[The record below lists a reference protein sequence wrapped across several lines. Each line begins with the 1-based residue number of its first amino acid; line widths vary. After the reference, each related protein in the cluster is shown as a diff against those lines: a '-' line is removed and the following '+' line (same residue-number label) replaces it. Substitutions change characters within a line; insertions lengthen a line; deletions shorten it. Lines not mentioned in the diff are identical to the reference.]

1 MKQKNILFTDMDGTI
16 LFSDN
21 GKTYFKES
29 DLDAIKEFQ
38 QRGNL
43 IVINSGRALPWIV
56 APLEG
61 YLLPDYMIAG
71 TGSII
76 ADSHQQILHEEP
88 VSFTAIKKIIN
99 EYESDIPLTVHTK
112 DNVFSCN
119 QKKQYN
125 LPTTPISS
133 IDLLKTEKLYGM
145 SFHFKDNKSAKAFAD
160 WLEKS
165 DHQEVRAFVN
175 IQDVD
180 MACRDCSKGNA
191 INILC
196 QKLGFMH
203 EQIYAIGDAEN
214 DIDML
219 RATKHGC
226 EAHRYKTTNSSPFSN
241 IILFGA
247 IYFND
252 SFFLLSSKRYNSN
265 IKIVSFSI
273 FIHNF
278 LLLAGNHGTD
288 SSWWNTACFI
298 AKSFDMVI
306 KSTDSDLVLHAPVLV
321 REPA

>member
-99 EYESDIPLTVHTK
+99 EYAADIPLTVHTK
-112 DNVFSCN
+112 DNIFSCN
-119 QKKQYN
+119 QKKQYS
-125 LPTTPISS
+125 LPITPISS

-165 DHQEVRAFVN
+165 DHQDVRAFVN

-180 MACRDCSKGNA
+180 MACRNCSKGNA
-191 INILC
+191 MNILC

-203 EQIYAIGDAEN
+203 EQVYAIGDAEN

-219 RATKHGC
+219 RATKHGYTFHHSPATVKQYAEGC
-226 EAHRYKTTNSSPFSN
+226 VKSVSELIDKILKRTN
-241 IILFGA
+241 
-247 IYFND
+247 
-252 SFFLLSSKRYNSN
+252 
-265 IKIVSFSI
+265 
-273 FIHNF
+273 
-278 LLLAGNHGTD
+278 
-288 SSWWNTACFI
+288 
-298 AKSFDMVI
+298 
-306 KSTDSDLVLHAPVLV
+306 
-321 REPA
+321 